1 MSINAI
7 AHISRLRGGSQA
19 QVMLADDG
27 NKYVVKFLGNPQHDR
42 VLANEYLAC
51 RLAQLIGLSVPEPL
65 IIYVDE
71 RTIREQQITFTLAGR
86 AVAPRPGPQ
95 FGSHLVTAELIFD
108 FLPDTI
114 LGQIRTVAE
123 FAGILAFDKW
133 TGNADGR
140 QVVFHK
146 NAHQR
151 KYTATWIDFGYC
163 FNAGEWSFPDSPFR
177 GTYARNEVYDHIAS
191 WDDFAP
197 WLERI
202 EEFSA
207 AKLHE
212 VADEVPCEWYGERS
226 ELESLLEQL
235 LERCWIVRQL
245 IEDFKASNRHPFPR
259 WDKDAMAGPV
269 QELAKSFATLR
280 LNGESR
286 ARIIVLHMFTC
297 ESYENQHHLKTG
309 RGSAARGP
317 NYGSQRGHVHQR
329 LAR

>member
-1 MSINAI
+1 MSVNAI

-51 RLAQLIGLSVPEPL
+51 RLAQLIGLSVPEPA
-65 IIYVDE
+65 IIHVDE

-86 AVAPRPGPQ
+86 PVAPRPGPQ
-95 FGSHLVTAELIFD
+95 FGSRLVTAE
-108 FLPDTI
+108 PDLRFSASHDAT
-114 LGQIRTVAE
+114 GRSRTVAE
-123 FAGILAFDKW
+123 FAGMLAFDKW

-140 QVVFHK
+140 QVIFHK

-163 FNAGEWSFPDSPFR
+163 FNAGEWSFPDSPLR
-177 GTYARNEVYDHIAS
+177 GTYARNEVYEHIAS

-207 AKLHE
+207 DG
-212 VADEVPCEWYGERS
+212 VAG
-226 ELESLLEQL
+226 
-235 LERCWIVRQL
+235 
-245 IEDFKASNRHPFPR
+245 
-259 WDKDAMAGPV
+259 
-269 QELAKSFATLR
+269 
-280 LNGESR
+280 
-286 ARIIVLHMFTC
+286 
-297 ESYENQHHLKTG
+297 G
-309 RGSAARGP
+309 RGRDPLRVVWRAFRAGTSSGAVA
-317 NYGSQRGHVHQR
+317 
-329 LAR
+329 